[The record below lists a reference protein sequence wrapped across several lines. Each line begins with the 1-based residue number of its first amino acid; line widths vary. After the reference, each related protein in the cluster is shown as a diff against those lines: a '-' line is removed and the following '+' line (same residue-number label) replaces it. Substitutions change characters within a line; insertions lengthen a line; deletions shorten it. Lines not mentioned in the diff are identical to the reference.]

1 MPNFYNRIKALKFST
16 SADTAVEI
24 GPSSS
29 ATPNFSIDAGGKLN
43 WSSGSA
49 TADTNLY
56 RSSANVLKTDD
67 SFDVASGKTYKI
79 DGTDV
84 LSSTSLGSSVVGS
97 SLTSVGSLTGLTAAT
112 PNFTGPLTSSGAATF
127 SSSVTVAGNLTVN
140 GTTTTINAT
149 TISVDDKNIELG
161 SVDTPTNTTA
171 DGGGITLKGTT
182 DKTIIWNNA
191 ATPSWSSSENLNLA
205 SGKTFRINDTDVLTP
220 SAILGSATAA
230 SIGALTGTTTV
241 NNALV
246 VKQVLETVSID
257 TSTVLGSSVGNIDV
271 LTSSIYYNSATPS
284 ANFTL
289 AIRPS
294 SSSTDLNS
302 IMSVGQMLSTTAIIY
317 PANAKKLTAININ
330 GVSQTINWFGG
341 ATPSTGNATDLYSI
355 SVLKTAASS
364 YKVFA
369 SQAKFG

>member
-1 MPNFYNRIKALKFST
+1 MPNFYNRLKARKFT
-16 SADTAVEI
+16 SVSDTAVEI
-24 GPSSS
+24 SPYNS
-29 ATPNFSIDAGGKLN
+29 ATPNFTIDAGGTIR

-49 TADTNLY
+49 VADTNLY
-56 RSSANVLKTDD
+56 RTAANALKTD
-67 SFDVASGKTYKI
+67 
-79 DGTDV
+79 
-84 LSSTSLGSSVVGS
+84 GSIEV
-97 SLTSVGSLTGLTAAT
+97 TTGLTAAT
-112 PNFTGPLTSSGAATF
+112 PNFTGPLTSAGAATF
-127 SSSVTVAGNLTVN
+127 SSNVTVSGNLTVN
-140 GTTTTINAT
+140 GTTTTVNST
-149 TISVDDKNIELG
+149 TLIVDDKNVELG

-171 DGGGITLKGTT
+171 DGGGITLKGDT
-182 DKTIIWNNA
+182 DKTIIWNDA
-191 ATPSWSSSENLNLA
+191 ATPSWNLSENLNLA
-205 SGKTFRINDTDVLTP
+205 SGKTFKINDTDVLTP

-341 ATPSTGNATDLYSI
+341 ATPSTGNAADLYSM
-355 SVLKTAASS
+355 SVLKTAEST

>member
-1 MPNFYNRIKALKFST
+1 LT
-16 SADTAVEI
+16 SA
-24 GPSSS
+24 
-29 ATPNFSIDAGGKLN
+29 
-43 WSSGSA
+43 
-49 TADTNLY
+49 
-56 RSSANVLKTDD
+56 
-67 SFDVASGKTYKI
+67 
-79 DGTDV
+79 
-84 LSSTSLGSSVVGS
+84 
-97 SLTSVGSLTGLTAAT
+97 
-112 PNFTGPLTSSGAATF
+112 GAATF
-127 SSSVTVAGNLTVN
+127 SSNVTVSGNLTVN
-140 GTTTTINAT
+140 GTTTTVNST
-149 TISVDDKNIELG
+149 TLIVDDKNVELG
-161 SVDTPTNTTA
+161 SVDTPTDITA
-171 DGGGITLKGTT
+171 DGGGITLKGNT

-191 ATPSWSSSENLNLA
+191 ATPSWNLSENLNLA
-205 SGKTFRINDTDVLTP
+205 SGKTFKINDTDVLTP
-220 SAILGSATAA
+220 SAILGSATAV

-341 ATPSTGNATDLYSI
+341 GTPSTGNATDLYSI

>member
-205 SGKTFRINDTDVLTP
+205 SGKTFKINDTDVLTP